1 MNRKSYLI
9 LLAIILY
16 TGIFLCHDAIFIEK
30 DSFHFTPK
38 TSTLLLRS
46 DESRDSSAKCIATH
60 HKCPFCDGF
69 INDADIQEI
78 IRVDLIKVR
87 IHEIYF
93 PSNITSLLIGN
104 PTRAPPTI

>member
-1 MNRKSYLI
+1 MKRKSYLI

-16 TGIFLCHDAIFIEK
+16 TGIFLCHDAILIEK
-30 DSFHFTPK
+30 DSIHFTPK

-46 DESRDSSAKCIATH
+46 DESSNSSDRCIAIH

-69 INDADIQEI
+69 INDADIQEVV
-78 IRVDLIKVR
+78 RVDLIKIK
-87 IHEIYF
+87 IHEAYF
-93 PSNITSLLIGN
+93 SSNIASLLIGN

>member
-1 MNRKSYLI
+1 MKRKSYLI
-9 LLAIILY
+9 VFAIILY

-30 DSFHFTPK
+30 DSLHFTPK
-38 TSTLLLRS
+38 TSTFLSKYNESS
-46 DESRDSSAKCIATH
+46 DAATQYAASD

-78 IRVDLIKVR
+78 IRVDLFKAKIR
-87 IHEIYF
+87 ETPI
-93 PSNITSLLIGN
+93 PSNIISLLIGN